1 MARNQ
6 RIRAARERE
15 KGADSVPLLEEVLSK
30 ISTEIAHYLEPISNT
45 FRWPGSK
52 QADKAD

>member
-6 RIRAARERE
+6 RIR
-15 KGADSVPLLEEVLSK
+15 DPLLEEVLSK